1 MKAGRTGGAMEDEVF
16 RVEIAD
22 GVARCTM
29 NGPTMNA
36 MGTDLLPSLFE
47 GLDDAL
53 SNDDVRVIVLR
64 GEGGNFCVG
73 ADLSIM
79 GEKMDP
85 AFLYENMKKINDMG
99 YRLHEGPK
107 PVITEVDGWAA
118 GGGFSLAI
126 CSDITYATERAQ
138 FYMSFVRIAIIP
150 DLGVSY
156 YLPRRVG
163 LARAKELAL
172 AAKRID
178 AEEAYRIG
186 LINGVI
192 DHESISG
199 EVMKTAKR
207 MATCSPVVLEM
218 TKRNLNWSDRLDL
231 KTMLDNEAST
241 QPFLVMAPEHQ
252 EAIKKFME
260 KQGGGKGQEG

>member
-1 MKAGRTGGAMEDEVF
+1 MESDFF
-16 RVEIAD
+16 RIEKAD

-36 MGTDLLPSLFE
+36 LGMELIPRLCD
-47 GLDDAL
+47 GLSDAL
-53 SNDDVRVIVLR
+53 SDDEVRVIVLR
-64 GEGGNFCVG
+64 GESGNFCVG

-85 AFLYENMKKINDMG
+85 LFLYENMRKFNEVG
-99 YRLHEGPK
+99 YQLHEGPK

-126 CSDITYATERAQ
+126 CSDITYATERAR
-138 FYMSFVRIAIIP
+138 FYMSFVRISIIP
-150 DLGVSY
+150 DLGASY
-156 YLPRRVG
+156 FLPRRVG

-172 AAKRID
+172 AAKVID
-178 AEEAYRIG
+178 SEEAERIG
-186 LINGVI
+186 LINGVF
-192 DHESISG
+192 DHESISD
-199 EVMKTAKR
+199 EVMKVARR
-207 MATCSPVVLEM
+207 MAKASPGVLEM

-231 KTMLDNEAST
+231 KTTLDNEAST
-241 QPFLVMAPEHQ
+241 QPFLVMAPEHK
-252 EAIKKFME
+252 EAIKKFIE

>member
-1 MKAGRTGGAMEDEVF
+1 MENEYF
-16 RVEIAD
+16 TVEKAD

-36 MGTDLLPSLFE
+36 MGMDLMPAMFD
-47 GLDDAL
+47 GLADAL
-53 SNDDVRVIVLR
+53 SDDDVRVIVLR
-64 GEGGNFCVG
+64 GGGGNFCVG

-85 AFLYENMKKINDMG
+85 VFLYQNMKKVNEMG
-99 YRLHEGPK
+99 YRLNEGPK

-126 CSDITYATERAQ
+126 CSDITYATERAR
-138 FYMSFVRIAIIP
+138 FFMSFVRIAIIP
-150 DLGVSY
+150 DLGASY
-156 YLPRRVG
+156 YLTRRVG

-172 AAKRID
+172 TAKAID
-178 AEEAYRIG
+178 AEEACRIG
-186 LINGVI
+186 LVNAVF
-192 DHESISG
+192 DHESIAG

-207 MATCSPVVLEM
+207 MAKASPAVLDM
-218 TKRNLNWSDRLDL
+218 TKRNLNWSHRLDL
-231 KTMLDNEAST
+231 KTMLDSEAST

-260 KQGGGKGQEG
+260 KQGGGKAGES

>member
-1 MKAGRTGGAMEDEVF
+1 MESEFFV
-16 RVEIAD
+16 VEKAD
-22 GVARCTM
+22 GVARCSM

-36 MGTDLLPSLFE
+36 MGMDLLPPMFE
-47 GLDDAL
+47 GLADAL
-53 SNDDVRVIVLR
+53 ADDEVRVIVLR

-85 AFLYENMKKINDMG
+85 MFLYENMKKFADIG
-99 YRLHEGPK
+99 YILHEGPK

-118 GGGFSLAI
+118 GGGFSLAL
-126 CSDITYATERAQ
+126 CSDITYATERAR
-138 FYMSFVRIAIIP
+138 FYMSFVRISIIP
-150 DLGVSY
+150 DLGASY

-172 AAKRID
+172 AARVID
-178 AEEAYRIG
+178 SAEAERIG
-186 LINGVI
+186 LINGVF
-192 DHESISG
+192 DHESISD
-199 EVMKTAKR
+199 EVMKGAKR
-207 MATCSPVVLEM
+207 MAKASPTVLEM
-218 TKRNLNWSDRLDL
+218 TKRNLNWSHRLDL

-241 QPFLVMAPEHQ
+241 QPFLVMSPEHQ

-260 KQGGGKGQEG
+260 KQGGGKD